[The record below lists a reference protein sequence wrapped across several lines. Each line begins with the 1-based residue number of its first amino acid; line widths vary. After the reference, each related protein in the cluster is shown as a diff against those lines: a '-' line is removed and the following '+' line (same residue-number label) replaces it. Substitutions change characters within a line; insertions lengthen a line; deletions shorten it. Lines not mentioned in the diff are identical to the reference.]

1 MSSFTFNGISSDDL
15 GIMITKPIV
24 RPTWSRIVNEET
36 SGAIS
41 KLMQQLKTY
50 DNSEF
55 PVYGVITDATE
66 DNMRLI
72 YQTLNGRGRMIIS
85 TAPHEYMNVFISPIT
100 PQPVALMMSEI
111 VLSIVAQPFAYAVN
125 PTGQVITQDFEII
138 RNGGTIFAAPEIML
152 KPRSAGDISI
162 DVNGASFVIK
172 VPSELIGK
180 TIIVDCE
187 VQVAYYLGDNN
198 EKISITHMTYNDFPL
213 LKTGENYIKY
223 SGSASDVVCNVRER
237 WL

>member
-1 MSSFTFNGISSDDL
+1 MSYFIFNGIDSREY
-15 GIMITKPIV
+15 GILEAVPMPPASRETVSEVDVEGRTKKP
-24 RPTWSRIVNEET
+24 
-36 SGAIS
+36 
-41 KLMQQLKTY
+41 
-50 DNSEF
+50 
-55 PVYGVITDATE
+55 
-66 DNMRLI
+66 LI
-72 YQTLNGRGRMIIS
+72 YTGVYENMPIPCVLGLKSKERIREIYRWLSGTGNLIFSEENDKLYHVRSIS
-85 TAPHEYMNVFISPIT
+85 LAPERLSVRFGKVNVEFT
-100 PQPVALMMSEI
+100 VE
-111 VLSIVAQPFAYAVN
+111 PFAYAVN

-138 RNGGTIFAAPEIML
+138 RNGGSIFAAPEIML

-172 VPSELIGK
+172 VPSELVGK
-180 TIIVDCE
+180 TVIVDCE

-213 LKTGENYIKY
+213 LKTGENYIRY